1 MRKRLFT
8 RFLSPFLLLH
18 LNGLTEAAM
27 KRAALFVLF
36 ALTLSGCSASR
47 PDVLIEKPILTGRKL
62 VLQALKPDEKN
73 ARFMGKFAGLLTTA
87 ISSMQPDLEEPLKSL
102 DPEDQKNQERIFTVE
117 LSDGTKVGGLL
128 FKFNDGGKGPKPLLM
143 SSFGFLQDRWGTE
156 VAKFCDLYLKD
167 PQDRIPAH
175 VLFLDHPTSGP
186 FLAYNN
192 LLSMGSYDDARMWI
206 EIAQRLKGEM
216 PISSIHLFGISM
228 SGQTVVHALIED
240 KRLGLDLFDSGMAFS
255 IAPDFRETPG
265 KQLAQLET
273 PTGIENPWK
282 QGLKDLPPRTLLD
295 EISAL
300 GIWILVEEQFIPGY
314 LQVNPNEKNFD
325 IRQNEVPLYFRK
337 AYEDRI
343 TFLREQQ
350 LSSDTW
356 NHKDFSLE
364 NLDLFM
370 ATTRIANVIDRV
382 QTPLVLVSAR
392 DDPAVAHWMFQ
403 EVVQAAKGNPW
414 VVSYETKWGG
424 HFGFDVSYGKDY
436 VGRIIQRMLDP
447 ELLRYWLGPAIKD
460 QPPHFLNE
468 FGL

>member
-1 MRKRLFT
+1 
-8 RFLSPFLLLH
+8 
-18 LNGLTEAAM
+18 
-27 KRAALFVLF
+27 
-36 ALTLSGCSASR
+36 
-47 PDVLIEKPILTGRKL
+47 
-62 VLQALKPDEKN
+62 
-73 ARFMGKFAGLLTTA
+73 
-87 ISSMQPDLEEPLKSL
+87 
-102 DPEDQKNQERIFTVE
+102 
-117 LSDGTKVGGLL
+117 
-128 FKFNDGGKGPKPLLM
+128 
-143 SSFGFLQDRWGTE
+143 
-156 VAKFCDLYLKD
+156 
-167 PQDRIPAH
+167 
-175 VLFLDHPTSGP
+175 
-186 FLAYNN
+186 
-192 LLSMGSYDDARMWI
+192 
-206 EIAQRLKGEM
+206 
-216 PISSIHLFGISM
+216 
-228 SGQTVVHALIED
+228 
-240 KRLGLDLFDSGMAFS
+240 
-255 IAPDFRETPG
+255 
-265 KQLAQLET
+265 
-273 PTGIENPWK
+273 
-282 QGLKDLPPRTLLD
+282 
-295 EISAL
+295 
-300 GIWILVEEQFIPGY
+300 LVEEQFIPGY